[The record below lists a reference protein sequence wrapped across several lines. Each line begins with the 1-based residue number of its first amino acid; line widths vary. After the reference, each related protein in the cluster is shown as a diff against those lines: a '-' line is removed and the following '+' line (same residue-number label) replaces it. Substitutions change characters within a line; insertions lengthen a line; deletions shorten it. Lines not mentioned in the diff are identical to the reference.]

1 MLISLK
7 SLNFM
12 FLGFGLFYI
21 ALTAE
26 QPQLIKTTLRI
37 TILNELGNP
46 VEGAQVQLFKTDED
60 YSKETNPATE
70 PLLTDSKGVV
80 TFKDLE
86 PIEYYVNAEKG
97 EANNYGAG
105 VQTGKLEARRINR
118 ATIII
123 E

>member
-1 MLISLK
+1 MYKIKTIS
-7 SLNFM
+7 NFLFVAIAIL
-12 FLGFGLFYI
+12 FLSF
-21 ALTAE
+21 TTVR
-26 QPQLIKTTLRI
+26 PQLIKTTLRI

-46 VEGAQVQLFKTDED
+46 VEGAQVQLYKTDED
-60 YSKETNPATE
+60 YRKNINPATE
-70 PLLTDSKGVV
+70 PMLTDAKGIV

-86 PIEYYVNAEKG
+86 PVEYYVDAEKD
-97 EANNYGAG
+97 EATNYGAG

>member
-1 MLISLK
+1 MMAPMKIINLVML
-7 SLNFM
+7 
-12 FLGFGLFYI
+12 GLSIFFFSFS
-21 ALTAE
+21 TAK
-26 QPQLIKTTLRI
+26 PQLIKTTLRI

-46 VEGAQVQLFKTDED
+46 VEGVQVQLYKTDED
-60 YSKETNPATE
+60 YSKNTNPATE
-70 PLLTDSKGVV
+70 PMLTDSKGVV

-105 VQTGKLEARRINR
+105 VQTGKLEAKKINR

>member
-1 MLISLK
+1 MPATSKFILLIMVGLSLIFISFTTTK
-7 SLNFM
+7 
-12 FLGFGLFYI
+12 
-21 ALTAE
+21 T
-26 QPQLIKTTLRI
+26 QLIKTTLRI

-46 VEGAQVQLFKTDED
+46 VEGAQVQLYKTDED
-60 YSKETNPATE
+60 YSKNTNPATE
-70 PLLTDSKGVV
+70 PMLTDSKGVV

-105 VQTGKLEARRINR
+105 VQTGKLEAKRINR